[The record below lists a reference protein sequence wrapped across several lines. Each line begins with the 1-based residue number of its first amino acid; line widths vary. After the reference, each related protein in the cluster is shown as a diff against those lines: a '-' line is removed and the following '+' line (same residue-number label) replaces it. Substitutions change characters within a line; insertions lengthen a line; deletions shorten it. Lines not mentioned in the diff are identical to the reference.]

1 MQTESLTLTIEEV
14 AAVLGIGRTLAY
26 DLARRDELPVPVLRL
41 GRRLVV
47 SRVAL
52 ERTLGFDDVRER
64 SGPAPTAPAAA

>member
-1 MQTESLTLTIEEV
+1 MQMESLTLTIEEV
-14 AAVLGIGRTLAY
+14 AAALGIGRTLAY

-52 ERTLGFDDVRER
+52 ERTLGFGNVRER
-64 SGPAPTAPAAA
+64 SGSASNAPEAA